1 MREELEDVVGTERA
15 ERALEASD
23 RQPAPERPSLLS
35 AAWSS
40 RLLIG
45 LLLVVALVVGAFLS
59 LLTGSWWL
67 LPAALAVHAVG
78 TTLVLWFTLRLVSDV
93 EAPSP
98 TAAAALEARGVR
110 DPEGELNRLVEIADG
125 EDSGGRGPVRRLLDG
140 EEAARA
146 EAGDEGR
153 GVRRQQTSWTPS
165 SEPSRPVDRR
175 DAR

>member
-1 MREELEDVVGTERA
+1 MEESARQIMREELEDVVGTERA

-110 DPEGELNRLVEIADG
+110 DPEGELNRLVEIAR
-125 EDSGGRGPVRRLLDG
+125 ERGGRGPVRRLLDG
-140 EEAARA
+140 EEEER
-146 EAGDEGR
+146 
-153 GVRRQQTSWTPS
+153 
-165 SEPSRPVDRR
+165 VDRR